1 MTPRLPARRT
11 SALIRAALVL
21 ACGCARE
28 ARHEPTAWIVV
39 DAANADDRSILDLDS
54 ATATPESAV
63 VRAIRS
69 GAQLMVGVD
78 PLARSG
84 EIRVEIP
91 GACPLIVPSSEL
103 TPGAVEH
110 RRLDRRLEVRPP
122 PHPRDLG
129 YDTPFVLEA
138 VQACPPSSGGTVT
151 WRQVAGPALRDVRT
165 DGSGLRFAART
176 ASLQDVALEPPARG
190 IVPVSQRTSAAI
202 VVEAQWRPAR
212 GDASAPVRSRVDLA
226 SASRAHGL
234 PNVGVDEGVLLAGSG
249 WAITGAPHDASATL
263 QHSGTLT
270 RLIPD
275 VAGSWTLH
283 DAEGRSLSLRAGR
296 YDETPLDCGR
306 SSCHGPITDAVQT
319 SAMTTALRRLT
330 GNDDGAPVDIACAV
344 ACHATGQ
351 PGTHDGGFT
360 DVMKGLDVR
369 VAWSSLPRAARRLGG
384 VTCLGCHGPSAIP
397 ESSARWAILR
407 ADVCATCHDAPPTYG
422 HVAAWRSSRMARSDA
437 DSQTRS
443 DTACAQCHT
452 TSGFLAS
459 VSQGADNRAPP
470 PDLEPIGIACAACHA
485 PHDTHAARGAASA
498 DHLLRDVVLPEL
510 LAGLSLPSPTRI
522 CVRCH
527 APLASFASASA
538 GGVRPPQASAAAIWL
553 GRGGVD
559 PQTGARI
566 DAPSVHG
573 AIDGGCIG
581 CHSTGPSDLERGAS
595 HSFKVDLS
603 KCAACHPGTIPDSA
617 TIDRDLQEQA
627 AAVLAKLVAM
637 KAPASKDRPR
647 HASAFMLSD
656 DRIGRATY
664 DALLVLEDPAAAAH
678 NAPFARALVQAAR
691 SAQDGAR

>member
-1 MTPRLPARRT
+1 MLLT
-11 SALIRAALVL
+11 RAALVL
-21 ACGCARE
+21 ACGCARD
-28 ARHEPTAWIVV
+28 ARHEPTAWIAI
-39 DAANADDRSILDLDS
+39 DAPNADDSSILALDS
-54 ATATPESAV
+54 ATVEPESAV
-63 VRAIRS
+63 VRSIRS
-69 GAQLMVGVD
+69 GTQLMVGVG
-78 PLARSG
+78 PIARTG
-84 EIRVEIP
+84 EVRVEIP

-103 TPGAVEH
+103 TPGTAKH
-110 RRLDRRLEVRPP
+110 RTLVRRLEVQPP

-129 YDTPFVLEA
+129 YDTPFVLKA
-138 VQACPPSSGGTVT
+138 VQTCPPSSGATVT
-151 WRQVAGPALRDVRT
+151 WRQVAGPALHDVRT
-165 DGSGLRFAART
+165 DASGLRFEART
-176 ASLQDVALEPPARG
+176 ASLRDVALEPPARG
-190 IVPVSQRTSAAI
+190 IVPISQRTSAAI
-202 VVEAQWRPAR
+202 VVEAQWSPAP

-249 WAITGAPHDASATL
+249 WAIAGAPHDASATL
-263 QHSGTLT
+263 QHSGALT

-275 VAGSWTLH
+275 VAGSWILH
-283 DAEGRSLSLRAGR
+283 DAEGRTLSLRAGR

-306 SSCHGPITDAVQT
+306 SSCHGPIADAVQT
-319 SAMTTALRRLT
+319 SAMTTALRRFT
-330 GNDDGAPVDIACAV
+330 GDDDRAPGDVACAL

-422 HVAAWRSSRMARSDA
+422 HVAGWRSSRMARSDA
-437 DSQTRS
+437 DSQTRT
-443 DTACAQCHT
+443 DATCALCHT

-459 VSQGADNRAPP
+459 LSEGSDNRAPP
-470 PDLEPIGIACAACHA
+470 PDVEPIGIACAACHA

-498 DHLLRDVVLPEL
+498 DHLLRDVVLPEPL
-510 LAGLSLPSPTRI
+510 VGLSLPGRTRI

-527 APLASFASASA
+527 APLASFASAPA
-538 GGVRPPQASAAAIWL
+538 GGTLSPPASAATIWL

-559 PQTGARI
+559 PQTGAPI

-573 AIDGGCIG
+573 AVDGGCIG
-581 CHSTGPSDLERGAS
+581 CHCTGPSDLERGAN
-595 HSFKVDLS
+595 HGFKVDVS
-603 KCAACHPGTIPDSA
+603 KCATCHPGTVPDSA
-617 TIDRDLQEQA
+617 TIGHDLHEQA

-637 KAPASKDRPR
+637 KPPASKDRPR
-647 HASAFMLSD
+647 HAAAFMLSD
-656 DRIGRATY
+656 DRIGRAIY

-678 NAPFARALVQAAR
+678 NAPFARALIQAAR
-691 SAQDGAR
+691 SAQGGAP